1 MASSPHVLKRTNSI
15 VDNMPDAL
23 KQSRY
28 HMKKCF
34 AKYLE
39 KGRRVMK
46 LHDLM
51 EEVERT
57 IDDKIERNHVLEGN
71 LGFILSS
78 TQVFFFNIR
87 PNYRL

>member
-1 MASSPHVLKRTNSI
+1 
-15 VDNMPDAL
+15 MPDAL

-28 HMKKCF
+28 HMKKCS

>member
-1 MASSPHVLKRTNSI
+1 
-15 VDNMPDAL
+15 MPDAL

-87 PNYRL
+87 PNYRLNYSVSS

>member
-1 MASSPHVLKRTNSI
+1 
-15 VDNMPDAL
+15 MPDAL

-28 HMKKCF
+28 HMKECF

-78 TQVFFFNIR
+78 TQVLCLYIR
-87 PNYRL
+87 PNYRD